1 MLLTGEGSLPAR
13 LRLARVVGQG
23 SEAPGAAH

>member
-1 MLLTGEGSLPAR
+1 MLLTGEGSLPAG
-13 LRLARVVGQG
+13 LRLARAAAQG